1 MTEPIATPPIR
12 SSATPRAERALGP
25 DVARGLML
33 LGIALAN
40 VAFHLFG
47 RERGVLLRPTDPS
60 PIDRVADVLVA
71 MLADNRSMPLFAL
84 LFGYGVTQLVL
95 RQQRLGTPWPQAR
108 GILVKRNLWLLAFG
122 AVHGILLFSG
132 DILGTYALLG
142 LVLILLV
149 RSSDKV
155 VKACMWVGIALYVPF
170 AALDGLFGLLSFAG
184 PELAGSL
191 EPGSAG
197 ADSLIAAIGSRAA
210 LEWIPGLFGAISY
223 LPALLGPA
231 LLGTLLA
238 RHRVLDEPWRYRPQ
252 LRLAAIAGIGASLL
266 GALPIAL
273 ALSGATALNPFEEL
287 GAATLH
293 GVTGLAGA
301 VGVLALIGLVL
312 ARGGAD
318 AVRRGPVAN
327 ALAALGRRS
336 LSGYL
341 AQSLLFVLVFAPY
354 AGGLGATAG
363 TAVADL
369 VAVGVWAL
377 TLLGA
382 VLLERAGRAGP
393 AETLLRRLTY
403 GARPKG

>member
-1 MTEPIATPPIR
+1 MTAPLPTPPIR
-12 SSATPRAERALGP
+12 SSATPREERSLGP

-40 VAFHLFG
+40 VAFHLYG
-47 RERGVLLRPTDPS
+47 RERGVLMRPGDPS
-60 PIDRVADVLVA
+60 PIDRVADVIVA

-108 GILVKRNLWLLAFG
+108 GVLVRRNLWLLGFG

-142 LVLILLV
+142 LVLVLLV
-149 RSSDKV
+149 RASDQLVKV
-155 VKACMWVGIALYVPF
+155 LMWIGVAIYVPM
-170 AALDGLFGLLSFAG
+170 AAMDGVMGLTESFA
-184 PELAGSL
+184 
-191 EPGSAG
+191 PGGVGDPLLSAG
-197 ADSLIAAIGSRAA
+197 ADAFGWAVLARAG
-210 LEWIPGLFGAISY
+210 EWVLAQLSFPFLG
-223 LPALLGPA
+223 PALLGPA

-238 RHRVLDEPWRYRPQ
+238 RRRVLDEPWRFRPQ
-252 LRLAAIAGIGASLL
+252 LRLTAVIGVAVSLL
-266 GALPIAL
+266 GALPVAL
-273 ALSGATALNPFEEL
+273 DLAGATSLNPFEEL

-293 GVTGLAGA
+293 GVTGLVGA

-318 AVRRGPVAN
+318 AVRRGPVAD

-354 AGGLGATAG
+354 AGGLGATVG

-369 VAVGVWAL
+369 IAVAVWAL
-377 TLLGA
+377 TLVLA
-382 VLLERAGRAGP
+382 VVLERRGVAGP
-393 AETLLRRLTY
+393 AERLLRRLTY
-403 GARPKG
+403 GPRDRS